1 MMSMFD
7 KAYTFDDVLLVP
19 GYSDILPRE
28 VDLSSRITRKLWL
41 KVPFI
46 SAAMDT
52 VTEAEMAR
60 AMALMGGMGVIH
72 KNLSIEGQAEQ
83 VERVKKAPVDR
94 ERYPLCSLDS
104 FGRLMVGAAVGTGPG
119 TVERIEAVV
128 RAGIDVLAIDTA
140 HGHSKRVI
148 DLLSLVREL
157 YPSLQIIAGNVVT
170 SNGTRALIEAGADA
184 VKVGIGPGSI
194 CTTRIV
200 AGVGYPQLSAVMECS
215 QVARERDIPIISDGG
230 IRYSGD
236 IVKALAAGASSVMMG
251 NVFAGTKEC
260 PGKSTFVGG
269 GEYKSYRGMGS
280 FTAMAAGSSDRYF
293 QDGQPACKLVA
304 EGVEGMVRAKGS
316 VEDVFEQLAGGV
328 RSGFGYCGAASVEFL
343 QSKRKFVQITAA
355 GMVESHP
362 HDITTF

>member
-1 MMSMFD
+1 MGMFD
-7 KAYTFDDVLLVP
+7 RAYTFDDVLLVP
-19 GYSDILPRE
+19 GYSEILPRE
-28 VDLSSRITRKLWL
+28 VDLRSRITRNLWL

-72 KNLSIEGQAEQ
+72 KNLSIEGQAEH
-83 VERVKKAPVDR
+83 VERVKNTSVDR

-104 FGRLMVGAAVGTGPG
+104 SGRLMVGAAVGTGPG
-119 TVERIEAVV
+119 TAERIEAVV

-148 DLLSLVREL
+148 DSLSLAREL

-170 SNGTRALIEAGADA
+170 SSGTLALIEAGADA

-215 QVARERDIPIISDGG
+215 QAARERDVPVISDGG

-251 NVFAGTKEC
+251 NIFAGTREC
-260 PGKSTFVGG
+260 PGKS
-269 GEYKSYRGMGS
+269 
-280 FTAMAAGSSDRYF
+280 
-293 QDGQPACKLVA
+293 
-304 EGVEGMVRAKGS
+304 
-316 VEDVFEQLAGGV
+316 
-328 RSGFGYCGAASVEFL
+328 
-343 QSKRKFVQITAA
+343 
-355 GMVESHP
+355 
-362 HDITTF
+362 